1 MFRLLDVLSTTG
13 SLLLSFIGVLLCL
26 MGFFVLERRLG
37 VSILDVLPN
46 YDLALVEERM
56 LDYGPEGRRL
66 YAWSALTLDML
77 FPCCYISLAA
87 GFTMRLAGDRS
98 LRFLALTPFIAG
110 LIDITENV
118 QIWNML
124 LSFPQL
130 SGEEVALA
138 SATTSLKHVLVA
150 VMILGMLIVGLDFC
164 RNRFD

>member
-56 LDYGPEGRRL
+56 LDYGPEGRSL
-66 YAWSALTLDML
+66 YAWSALTLDVL

-98 LRFLALTPFIAG
+98 LRFLALTPFIA
-110 LIDITENV
+110 
-118 QIWNML
+118 
-124 LSFPQL
+124 
-130 SGEEVALA
+130 
-138 SATTSLKHVLVA
+138 
-150 VMILGMLIVGLDFC
+150 
-164 RNRFD
+164 